1 MSDKVVVVEKED
13 LTVGE
18 ALTWW
23 QKNKKWVWPA
33 ITGAVMLFGGNVD
46 RISEFLP
53 DLPNTEA
60 VKTLEEKV
68 DKLQTSVT
76 QLQAMRCTC
85 QQAPA
90 QPQPPVVVEGDVI
103 RDYTK

>member
-1 MSDKVVVVEKED
+1 MSDKVVVVEKEE
-13 LTVGE
+13 LTIPE

-23 QKNKKWVWPA
+23 QKNKAWVWPIIA
-33 ITGAVMLFGGNVD
+33 GVVMLFGGNVD
-46 RISEFLP
+46 RIDEFLP
-53 DLPNTEA
+53 ALPSTEA
-60 VKTLEEKV
+60 VKTLQTQV

-85 QQAPA
+85 QQTPS
-90 QPQPPVVVEGDVI
+90 QPQPPIVVEGDVV